1 MVFSKARYL
10 PLKEYYGATPGE
22 EVASTMSRE
31 AVNMDVI
38 KTSLIIAIGVTFYY
52 LLLQWPT
59 ESVTK
64 EIVGQDASYKNNI
77 NDSESSLTEP
87 LATFSDTDVNE
98 EEEEDFEGRYFDIE
112 NKDLALKI
120 DSKTGRFVYSELKNI
135 TKEKGGIA
143 PFEIFGKTTS
153 PDSFKDNLY
162 FANSGFYVQGE
173 GYLNPNFSESSRN
186 ITDNGEIEY
195 QFLGTTERFDFIR
208 KVRFSSTGYKISVVD
223 SVLSKSNEQLQL
235 TPYVVIERDGSPVE
249 EGGLMYTYLGPVF
262 SSTNDTYEKYDF
274 EDIKEAPYQNR
285 SFGGWVALIQHY
297 FLSAWVP
304 NQSSEY
310 LYQARYSNRSERFS
324 LGYTSRENAVNY
336 GDSISTEN
344 VLFVGPKLPGQL
356 SEIEENLD
364 LTVDYGFLWWLGKPM
379 YWFLELGNKI
389 FNNWGMAIIFLT
401 VVLKIITWP
410 LSAKAYV
417 SMGKMRELA
426 PKMQQ
431 LQEKHGDNRQA
442 MSQEMMQMY
451 QKEGVNPL
459 GGCLPMLAQLPFFL
473 AFYWVLLETVELRHS
488 PFFLWIDD
496 LSAMDPYFIL
506 PILNGAGMYLSQK
519 LTPTPPNADPMQA
532 QMMKIFPLVF
542 AVIFA
547 WFPSGLVLYWL
558 VNMVI
563 QIFQQWWYS
572 RKALAN

>member
-1 MVFSKARYL
+1 
-10 PLKEYYGATPGE
+10 
-22 EVASTMSRE
+22 
-31 AVNMDVI
+31 MDVI
-38 KTSLIIAIGVTFYY
+38 KTGLIITIGITFYY

-59 ESVTK
+59 ESNTR
-64 EIVGQDASYKNNI
+64 EIVNQDYTYNN
-77 NDSESSLTEP
+77 NSSDSESSLTEP
-87 LATFSDTDVNE
+87 LATFSDADINE
-98 EEEEDFEGRYFDIE
+98 EESVDIQGRYFEIE
-112 NKDLALKI
+112 NKDLTLKI

-135 TKEKGGIA
+135 TKEKGGAA
-143 PFEIFGKTTS
+143 PFEIFGKTKN
-153 PDSFKDNLY
+153 PDSFKENLY

-173 GYLNPNFSESSRN
+173 GYLNPNFSEILKN
-186 ITDNGEIEY
+186 ITDSGEIEY
-195 QFLGTTERFDFIR
+195 KLLGATERFDFVR
-208 KVRFSSTGYKISVVD
+208 KVRLSSTGYKISVED
-223 SVLSKSNEQLQL
+223 SVFSKSNEQLQL

-274 EDIKEAPYQNR
+274 EDIKEVPYQNK

-324 LGYTSRENAVNY
+324 LGYTSRESAVNY
-336 GDSISTEN
+336 GESISTTN
-344 VLFVGPKLPGQL
+344 VLYVGPKLPGQL
-356 SEIEENLD
+356 AEIVENLD

-572 RKALAN
+572 RKVLAN

>member
-1 MVFSKARYL
+1 
-10 PLKEYYGATPGE
+10 
-22 EVASTMSRE
+22 
-31 AVNMDVI
+31 MDVI
-38 KTSLIIAIGVTFYY
+38 KTSLIIGIGVTFYY

-59 ESVTK
+59 ESNTR
-64 EIVGQDASYKNNI
+64 EISYQESSFNSNF

-87 LATFSDTDVNE
+87 LATFSDPDVGE
-98 EEEEDFEGRYFDIE
+98 ENSIDIQGSYFDVQ
-112 NKDLALKI
+112 NKDLSLRI

-135 TKEKGGIA
+135 TKEKDGTA
-143 PFEIFGKTTS
+143 PFEIFGKTKS
-153 PDSFKDNLY
+153 PDSFKENLY

-173 GYLNPNFSESSRN
+173 GYLNPNFSEISEN
-186 ITDNGEIEY
+186 LNEDGEIEY
-195 QFLGTTERFDFIR
+195 KLLGSSERFDFVR
-208 KVRFSSTGYKISVVD
+208 KISSSSTGYKISVED
-223 SVLSKSNEQLQL
+223 SVFSKSNEQLQV

-274 EDIKEAPYQNR
+274 EDIKEAPYQNK
-285 SFGGWVALIQHY
+285 SLGGWVALIQHY

-324 LGYTSRENAVNY
+324 LGYTSRESVVNY
-336 GDSISTEN
+336 GDSISTKN
-344 VLFVGPKLPGQL
+344 ILYVGPKLPGQL
-356 SEIEENLD
+356 AEIEENLD

-401 VVLKIITWP
+401 VALKIITWP

-572 RKALAN
+572 RKAIAN